1 MATKLEEEYLKMS
14 LENLRGYYAEIEKA
28 DHFDPQRKHDALM
41 EISTDI
47 INITE
52 ELEMIERNKQVKRFI
67 WFFAF
72 IILFFSVVLIF
83 EMFYGFN

>member
-14 LENLRGYYAEIEKA
+14 LENLKGYYAEIEKA
-28 DHFDPQRKHDALM
+28 DHFDAQRKNDALA
-41 EISTDI
+41 EISIDI

-52 ELEMIERNKQVKRFI
+52 ELQLIEKNRQVKRFI

-72 IILFFSVVLIF
+72 VIFVFSVILIF
-83 EMFYGFN
+83 EMFYGFY